1 MAKVARPHPCS
12 DYQVVKLNPANADS
26 GGGRVDRSRA
36 QVHAGHFGEH
46 HTNIV
51 LLGSE
56 LPDRG
61 GNLGWRK
68 NRGCDLIEQWL
79 KDIVIASVNENDIDI
94 ASLQSASRGDTSK
107 PGANDHDTLSSRARC
122 TCHR

>member
-1 MAKVARPHPCS
+1 MAKVARPHPRS
-12 DYQVVKLNPANADS
+12 DDQVVKLDPANADP
-26 GGGRVDRSRA
+26 GGERVDRSRV

-46 HTNIV
+46 HTDIV

-61 GNLGWRK
+61 GDLGWRK

-79 KDIVIASVNENDIDI
+79 EDVVIASVNENDIGVG
-94 ASLQSASRGDTSK
+94 SLQSASRSDTSK

-122 TCHR
+122 T